1 MAANQHFDLTED
13 NSVALVSTVI
23 IFLALSWLSVGLRTY
38 TRAFLMKSYQLDDWL
53 MLIAQAIFTVSCAFI
68 LEGVKEGLGRHN
80 AAIKDASAEVNALKW
95 QALATATYVLDM
107 MFIKLSIGVFLLR
120 LSVKKVYT
128 WIIWISLAVITIW
141 STVIFFWNMFQC
153 NPVEKQW
160 DFRIAYGHCVSADEI
175 VSAAYAI
182 SAMTIV
188 SDWLYAIL
196 PIPMLWTVKMTKT
209 AKATVIVILGLGI
222 FASIATLV
230 RLRFL
235 ADLTETDDILFAGTD
250 AMVWTLIEPGVAIV
264 ASSLA
269 TIRPLLRA
277 LKIRGFESTGNTY
290 GTGHSAAM
298 RSNVNRSKSG
308 AKPGTKPGVM
318 PGFGPNDVSLMNV
331 QPKHDTIPRSAPN
344 DIDIPLPPHR
354 GVPNGPLS
362 PGQVSIVKSEILVIQ
377 GNRSPPPSPW
387 HAAAQIASSPNDS
400 FEQIHHLEAQ
410 SQDIERYG
418 FGGRR

>member
-1 MAANQHFDLTED
+1 MAANQHIDLSED
-13 NSVALVSTVI
+13 NSAALVSTVI
-23 IFLALSWLSVGLRTY
+23 VFMALSWLSVGLRSY
-38 TRAFLMKSYQLDDWL
+38 TRAFVMKSYQLDDWL
-53 MLIAQAIFTVSCAFI
+53 MLIAQGIFTVSCAFI

-80 AAIKDASAEVNALKW
+80 EAIKDDAAEVNALKW

-120 LSVKKVYT
+120 LSVKPVYT

-153 NPVEKQW
+153 SPVEKQW
-160 DFRIAYGHCVSADEI
+160 DFRITGGHCVSADQI

-235 ADLTETDDILFAGTD
+235 ADLTDTDDILFAGTD
-250 AMVWTLIEPGVAIV
+250 AMVWTLIEPGVAII

-277 LKIRGFESTGNTY
+277 MKIRGFESTGNTY

-298 RSNVNRSKSG
+298 RSNANRS
-308 AKPGTKPGVM
+308 KPGVM

-331 QPKHDTIPRSAPN
+331 EPKHDTIRNIPN
-344 DIDIPLPPHR
+344 DINIPLPPHR

-387 HAAAQIASSPNDS
+387 HASAQISSPNNS
-400 FEQIHHLEAQ
+400 FEQIHDLEAQ
-410 SQDIERYG
+410 SQDIDRHG
-418 FGGRR
+418 IGGRR

>member
-1 MAANQHFDLTED
+1 MAANQHIDLSED

-23 IFLALSWLSVGLRTY
+23 VFMALSWLSVGLRSY
-38 TRAFLMKSYQLDDWL
+38 TRAFLMKSYQMDDWL
-53 MLIAQAIFTVSCAFI
+53 MLIAQGIFTVSCAFI

-80 AAIKDASAEVNALKW
+80 EAIKDDAAEVNALKW

-120 LSVKKVYT
+120 LSVKPVYT
-128 WIIWISLAVITIW
+128 WIIWISLAIITIW

-153 NPVEKQW
+153 SPVEKQW
-160 DFRIAYGHCVSADEI
+160 DFRITGGHCVSADQI

-196 PIPMLWTVKMTKT
+196 PIPMLWTVKMTKA

-235 ADLTETDDILFAGTD
+235 ADLTDTDDILSNHPVVAGTD
-250 AMVWTLIEPGVAIV
+250 AMVWTLIEPGVAII

-277 LKIRGFESTGNTY
+277 MKIRGFESTGNTY

-298 RSNVNRSKSG
+298 RSNANRS
-308 AKPGTKPGVM
+308 KPGVM
-318 PGFGPNDVSLMNV
+318 PGFGPNDVSLVNV
-331 QPKHDTIPRSAPN
+331 EPKHDTIRNIPN
-344 DIDIPLPPHR
+344 DINIPLPPHR
-354 GVPNGPLS
+354 GVPNGPMS

-387 HAAAQIASSPNDS
+387 HASEQISSPNDS
-400 FEQIHHLEAQ
+400 FEQIHDLEAQ
-410 SQDIERYG
+410 SQDIDRYG
-418 FGGRR
+418 IGGRR

>member
-1 MAANQHFDLTED
+1 MAANQHIDLSEN
-13 NSVALVSTVI
+13 NSAALVSTVI
-23 IFLALSWLSVGLRTY
+23 IFLALSWLSVGLRSY
-38 TRAFLMKSYQLDDWL
+38 TRAFLMKSYQFDDWL
-53 MLIAQAIFTVSCAFI
+53 MLIAQGIFTVSCAFI

-80 AAIKDASAEVNALKW
+80 EAIKDAAAEVNALKW

-120 LSVKKVYT
+120 LSVKPVYT

-141 STVIFFWNMFQC
+141 SIVIFFWNMFQC
-153 NPVEKQW
+153 SPVEKQW
-160 DFRIAYGHCVSADEI
+160 DFRITGGQCVSADQI

-182 SAMTIV
+182 SAMTII

-235 ADLTETDDILFAGTD
+235 ADLADTDDILFAGTD

-298 RSNVNRSKSG
+298 RSNANRP
-308 AKPGTKPGVM
+308 KPGAM

-331 QPKHDTIPRSAPN
+331 EPNHDKIRNTPN
-344 DIDIPLPPHR
+344 DIDIPLPPHW

-387 HAAAQIASSPNDS
+387 HASAQISSPNDS
-400 FEQIHHLEAQ
+400 FEQIHDLEAQ
-410 SQDIERYG
+410 SQDIDRYG
-418 FGGRR
+418 IGGRR

>member
-1 MAANQHFDLTED
+1 
-13 NSVALVSTVI
+13 
-23 IFLALSWLSVGLRTY
+23 
-38 TRAFLMKSYQLDDWL
+38 
-53 MLIAQAIFTVSCAFI
+53 MLIAQGIFTVSCAFI
-68 LEGVKEGLGRHN
+68 LEGVKVGLGRHN
-80 AAIKDASAEVNALKW
+80 EAIKDVTDEVDALKW

-120 LSVKKVYT
+120 LSVKPVYT
-128 WIIWISLAVITIW
+128 WIIWISLAIITIW

-153 NPVEKQW
+153 SPVEKQW
-160 DFRIAYGHCVSADEI
+160 DFRITGGHCVTADQI

-235 ADLTETDDILFAGTD
+235 ADLTDTDDILFAGTD
-250 AMVWTLIEPGVAIV
+250 AMVWTLIEPGVAII

-277 LKIRGFESTGNTY
+277 MKIRGFESTGNTY

-298 RSNVNRSKSG
+298 RSNANRG
-308 AKPGTKPGVM
+308 KPGVM

-331 QPKHDTIPRSAPN
+331 EPKHDTIRKTPSDLN
-344 DIDIPLPPHR
+344 IPLPPHR
-354 GVPNGPLS
+354 GVPNGPMS

-387 HAAAQIASSPNDS
+387 HASEQISSPNDS
-400 FEQIHHLEAQ
+400 FEQIHDLEAQ
-410 SQDIERYG
+410 SQDIDRYG
-418 FGGRR
+418 IGGRR

>member
-1 MAANQHFDLTED
+1 MAANQHIDLSED
-13 NSVALVSTVI
+13 NSAALVSTAI
-23 IFLALSWLSVGLRTY
+23 IFMALSWLSVGLRTY

-53 MLIAQAIFTVSCAFI
+53 MLIAQVIFTVSCAFI
-68 LEGVKEGLGRHN
+68 LEGVKVGLGRHN
-80 AAIKDASAEVNALKW
+80 EAIKDDWAEVDALKW

-120 LSVKKVYT
+120 LSVKPVYT
-128 WIIWISLAVITIW
+128 WIIWISLAIITIW

-153 NPVEKQW
+153 SPVEKQW
-160 DFRIAYGHCVSADEI
+160 DFRITGGHCVTADQI

-235 ADLTETDDILFAGTD
+235 ADLTDTDDILFAGTD
-250 AMVWTLIEPGVAIV
+250 AMVWTLIEPGVAII

-277 LKIRGFESTGNTY
+277 MKIRGFESTGNTY

-298 RSNVNRSKSG
+298 RSNANRG
-308 AKPGTKPGVM
+308 KPGIM

-331 QPKHDTIPRSAPN
+331 EPKHDTIRKTPSDLN
-344 DIDIPLPPHR
+344 IPLPPHR
-354 GVPNGPLS
+354 GVPNGPMS

-387 HAAAQIASSPNDS
+387 HASEQISSPNDS
-400 FEQIHHLEAQ
+400 FEQIHDLEAQ
-410 SQDIERYG
+410 SQDIDRYG
-418 FGGRR
+418 IGGRR

>member
-1 MAANQHFDLTED
+1 MAANQHIDLSED

-23 IFLALSWLSVGLRTY
+23 VFMALSWLSVGLRTY

-53 MLIAQAIFTVSCAFI
+53 MLIAQGIFTVSCAFI

-80 AAIKDASAEVNALKW
+80 EAIKDDAAEVNALKW

-120 LSVKKVYT
+120 LSVKPVYT

-153 NPVEKQW
+153 SPVEKQW
-160 DFRIAYGHCVSADEI
+160 DFRITGGQCVSADQI

-235 ADLTETDDILFAGTD
+235 ADLTDTDDILFAGTD
-250 AMVWTLIEPGVAIV
+250 AMVWTLIEPGVAII

-277 LKIRGFESTGNTY
+277 MKIRGFESTGNTY

-298 RSNVNRSKSG
+298 RSNANRS
-308 AKPGTKPGVM
+308 KPGVM
-318 PGFGPNDVSLMNV
+318 PGFGPNDVSLVNV
-331 QPKHDTIPRSAPN
+331 EPKHDTIRNIPN

-354 GVPNGPLS
+354 GVLNGPLS

-387 HAAAQIASSPNDS
+387 HASEQISSPNDS
-400 FEQIHHLEAQ
+400 FEQIHDLEAQ
-410 SQDIERYG
+410 SQDIDRYG
-418 FGGRR
+418 IGGRR

>member
-1 MAANQHFDLTED
+1 MAANQHIDLSED

-23 IFLALSWLSVGLRTY
+23 VFMALSWLSVGLRSY

-53 MLIAQAIFTVSCAFI
+53 MLIAQGIFTVSCAFI

-80 AAIKDASAEVNALKW
+80 EAIKDDAAEVNALKW

-120 LSVKKVYT
+120 LSVKPVYT
-128 WIIWISLAVITIW
+128 WIIWISLVIITIW

-153 NPVEKQW
+153 SPVEKQW
-160 DFRIAYGHCVSADEI
+160 DFRITGGHCVSADQI

-235 ADLTETDDILFAGTD
+235 ADLTDTDDILFAGTD
-250 AMVWTLIEPGVAIV
+250 AMVWTLIEPGVAII

-277 LKIRGFESTGNTY
+277 MKIRGFESTGNTY

-298 RSNVNRSKSG
+298 RSNANRS
-308 AKPGTKPGVM
+308 KPGVM
-318 PGFGPNDVSLMNV
+318 PGFGPNDVSLVNV
-331 QPKHDTIPRSAPN
+331 EPKHDTIRNIPN
-344 DIDIPLPPHR
+344 DINIPLPPHR

-387 HAAAQIASSPNDS
+387 HASAQISSPNNS
-400 FEQIHHLEAQ
+400 FEQIHDLEAQ
-410 SQDIERYG
+410 SQDIDRYG
-418 FGGRR
+418 IGGRR

>member
-1 MAANQHFDLTED
+1 MAANQHIDLSED

-23 IFLALSWLSVGLRTY
+23 VFMALSWLSVGLRTY
-38 TRAFLMKSYQLDDWL
+38 TRAFLMKSYQMDDWL
-53 MLIAQAIFTVSCAFI
+53 MLIAQGIFTVSCAFI

-80 AAIKDASAEVNALKW
+80 EAIKDDAAEVNALKW

-120 LSVKKVYT
+120 LSVKPVYT

-153 NPVEKQW
+153 SPVEKQW
-160 DFRIAYGHCVSADEI
+160 DFRITGGHCVSADQI

-235 ADLTETDDILFAGTD
+235 ADLTDTDDILFAGTD
-250 AMVWTLIEPGVAIV
+250 AMVWTLIEPGVAII

-277 LKIRGFESTGNTY
+277 MKIRGFESTGNTY

-298 RSNVNRSKSG
+298 RSNANRS
-308 AKPGTKPGVM
+308 KPGVM

-331 QPKHDTIPRSAPN
+331 EPKHDTIRNIPN
-344 DIDIPLPPHR
+344 DIEIPLPPHR

-387 HAAAQIASSPNDS
+387 HASAQISSPNNS
-400 FEQIHHLEAQ
+400 FEQIHDLEAQ
-410 SQDIERYG
+410 SQDIDRHG
-418 FGGRR
+418 IGGRR

>member
-1 MAANQHFDLTED
+1 MAANQPIDLSED
-13 NSVALVSTVI
+13 NSVALVSTVVV
-23 IFLALSWLSVGLRTY
+23 FMALSWLSVGLRSY
-38 TRAFLMKSYQLDDWL
+38 TRVFLMKSYQMDDWL
-53 MLIAQAIFTVSCAFI
+53 MLIAQGIFTVSCAFI

-80 AAIKDASAEVNALKW
+80 EAIEDDTAEVNALKW

-120 LSVKKVYT
+120 LSVKPVYT
-128 WIIWISLAVITIW
+128 WIIWISLAIITIW

-153 NPVEKQW
+153 SPVEKQW
-160 DFRIAYGHCVSADEI
+160 DFRITGGHCVSADQI

-196 PIPMLWTVKMTKT
+196 PIPMLWTVKMTKA

-235 ADLTETDDILFAGTD
+235 ADLTDTDDILFAGTD
-250 AMVWTLIEPGVAIV
+250 AMVWTLIEPGVAII

-277 LKIRGFESTGNTY
+277 MKIRGFESTGNTY

-298 RSNVNRSKSG
+298 RSNANRS
-308 AKPGTKPGVM
+308 KPGVM
-318 PGFGPNDVSLMNV
+318 PGFGPNDVSLVNV
-331 QPKHDTIPRSAPN
+331 EPKHDTIRNIPN
-344 DIDIPLPPHR
+344 DINIPLPPHR
-354 GVPNGPLS
+354 GVPNGPMS

-387 HAAAQIASSPNDS
+387 HASEQISQISSPNDS
-400 FEQIHHLEAQ
+400 FEQIHDLEAQ
-410 SQDIERYG
+410 SQDIDRYG
-418 FGGRR
+418 IGGRR

>member
-1 MAANQHFDLTED
+1 MAANQHIDLSED

-23 IFLALSWLSVGLRTY
+23 VFMALSWLSVGLRSY

-53 MLIAQAIFTVSCAFI
+53 MLIAQGIFTVSCAFI

-80 AAIKDASAEVNALKW
+80 EAIKDDAAEVNALKW

-120 LSVKKVYT
+120 LSVKPVYT
-128 WIIWISLAVITIW
+128 WIIWISLAIITIW

-153 NPVEKQW
+153 SPVEKQW
-160 DFRIAYGHCVSADEI
+160 DFRITGGHCVSADQI

-235 ADLTETDDILFAGTD
+235 ADLTDTDDILFAGTD
-250 AMVWTLIEPGVAIV
+250 AMVWTLIEPGVAII

-277 LKIRGFESTGNTY
+277 MKIRGFESTGNTY

-298 RSNVNRSKSG
+298 RSNANRS
-308 AKPGTKPGVM
+308 KPGVM
-318 PGFGPNDVSLMNV
+318 PGFGPNDVSLVNV
-331 QPKHDTIPRSAPN
+331 EPKHDTIRNIPN
-344 DIDIPLPPHR
+344 DINIPLPPHR

-387 HAAAQIASSPNDS
+387 HASAQISSPNNS
-400 FEQIHHLEAQ
+400 FEQIHDLEAQ
-410 SQDIERYG
+410 SQDIDRYG
-418 FGGRR
+418 IGGRR

>member
-1 MAANQHFDLTED
+1 MAANQHIDLSED

-23 IFLALSWLSVGLRTY
+23 VFMALSWLSVGLRSY

-53 MLIAQAIFTVSCAFI
+53 MLIAQGIFTVSCAFI

-80 AAIKDASAEVNALKW
+80 EAIKDDAAEVNALKW

-120 LSVKKVYT
+120 LSVKPVYT
-128 WIIWISLAVITIW
+128 WIIWISLAIITIW

-153 NPVEKQW
+153 SPVEKQW
-160 DFRIAYGHCVSADEI
+160 DFRITGGHCVSADQI

-182 SAMTIV
+182 SAMTII

-235 ADLTETDDILFAGTD
+235 ADLTDTDDILFAGTD
-250 AMVWTLIEPGVAIV
+250 AMVWTLIEPGVAII

-277 LKIRGFESTGNTY
+277 MKIRGFESTGNTY

-298 RSNVNRSKSG
+298 RSNANRS
-308 AKPGTKPGVM
+308 KPGVM
-318 PGFGPNDVSLMNV
+318 PGFGPNDVSLVNV
-331 QPKHDTIPRSAPN
+331 EPKHDTIRNIPN
-344 DIDIPLPPHR
+344 DINIPLPPHR

-387 HAAAQIASSPNDS
+387 HASAQISSPSNS
-400 FEQIHHLEAQ
+400 FEQIHDLEAQ
-410 SQDIERYG
+410 SQDIDRHG
-418 FGGRR
+418 IGGRR